1 MKYYNIYTGK
11 ARRLNK
17 PQLLQQYNI
26 LQEHTEFLPVQPR
39 LTTADFRK
47 FPWILLIPHIILIPF
62 EKMNMDTISLFK
74 KNLAEYQTWYN
85 NK

>member
-1 MKYYNIYTGK
+1 M
-11 ARRLNK
+11 RLNK
-17 PQLLQQYNI
+17 AQLPYQYNI
-26 LQEHTEFLPVQPR
+26 LQEHTEFLSVQPQ
-39 LTTADFRK
+39 LTRADFGK

-74 KNLAEYQTWYN
+74 KKLAEYQTRYN